1 MKNVLLY
8 PVAALALLASG
19 NALAQQSSVANINV
33 TATVEAACADVTA
46 TDVDFGSQGNI
57 GNTDD
62 ATSTITVDC
71 DTGTQYSV
79 AIDYGVAP
87 LGTQRQVTNGNSGE
101 FMDYDIFQPGG
112 FTTPWGEG
120 ADALD
125 GTGTGAADA
134 LVANFRLQRA
144 AGKGFGVYTDLVTVT
159 LSY

>member
-1 MKNVLLY
+1 MQNVLLY

-19 NALAQQSSVANINV
+19 NALAQQSSTANINV
-33 TATVEAACADVTA
+33 TATVVSACAGVTA
-46 TDVDFGSQGNI
+46 SDVDFGSQGNI

-62 ATSTITVDC
+62 ATSTITVNC
-71 DTGTQYSV
+71 ETGTQYTV
-79 AIDYGVAP
+79 EIDYGVAP
-87 LGTQRQVTNGNSGE
+87 VGVTQRQVTNGSGE

-125 GTGTGAADA
+125 GTGTGAPDA
-134 LVANFRLQRA
+134 LIANFRLQRA
-144 AGKGFGVYTDLVTVT
+144 AGVGFGVYTDLVTVT